1 MAALEIPKL
10 KDIFSGDIAKNGN
23 WVVANLDTSL
33 SWPVEA
39 QKVEY
44 LGDVFWLIPITHES
58 FPAVAYDRN
67 EGEELNAARSKVL
80 RFLSALSWTE
90 GSGIIVEQFTG
101 GNLPR
106 PMGRQKEFGLV
117 ITKDLGL
124 TYLPEPQDDRGRLA
138 LALMREGRGLNH
150 PAYAFLSFYRVLEC
164 AIPDG
169 KQRGTWFADN
179 LEKITHRT
187 ARDALEKL
195 KASGVVDLADHLYRS
210 GRQAIAHAKAEP
222 VINPDDASHD
232 QRLQNELPIM
242 LGLAEHA
249 IENVLG
255 IKTRHTIWR
264 AHLYELSGFKER
276 LGDDLVNRII
286 DGVEPEPGEMIDLPV
301 IDVELRRS
309 EPFTALQGMK
319 PVHVVVHNKMMQLV
333 YSSPDEL
340 VQFVI
345 VLDFPEERL
354 RFEWSRDIVGRD
366 DGTVAAATYAAEL
379 NRFIRDYIGNGE
391 LHIYDSDTRELIS
404 RVEAF
409 LPTNY
414 WADHEALDERIARWK
429 KEAEVRAAK
438 AS

>member
-10 KDIFSGDIAKNGN
+10 KDILSGDIAKNGN

-44 LGDVFWLIPITHES
+44 LSDVFWLIPITHES

-222 VINPDDASHD
+222 VINPDDASHY

-264 AHLYELSGFKER
+264 EHLYELSGFKER

-309 EPFTALQGMK
+309 EPFTALKSMK
-319 PVHVVVHNKMMQLV
+319 PVHVVVHDKMMRLV

-340 VQFVI
+340 VQFVM

-366 DGTVAAATYAAEL
+366 DVK
-379 NRFIRDYIGNGE
+379 R
-391 LHIYDSDTRELIS
+391 
-404 RVEAF
+404 
-409 LPTNY
+409 PP
-414 WADHEALDERIARWK
+414 K
-429 KEAEVRAAK
+429 
-438 AS
+438 